1 MSHLSECALKFPPS
15 QKIVYLETCVFFKFA
30 IWITYRFLQTS
41 WSECRDIWNWLF
53 EGRFQSL
60 IGSRDKTFT
69 NCSYVINCEKYILT
83 YDFIRNEYIHAFFVP
98 LFTLFVESEILCTI
112 QSHIWNTTSD
122 WPIWIVTDMQFA
134 IVKSLHYAHSERFVI
149 IQIDWFFWQY
159 DFCKE
164 IKKQPLR
171 DLHYI

>member
-1 MSHLSECALKFPPS
+1 MIRVQRYLKL
-15 QKIVYLETCVFFKFA
+15 I
-30 IWITYRFLQTS
+30 
-41 WSECRDIWNWLF
+41 

-60 IGSRDKTFT
+60 IGSRYNTFV
-69 NCSYVINCEKYILT
+69 NCSYVINCEKYILR
-83 YDFIRNEYIHAFFVP
+83 YDFITNGYSHAFFDP
-98 LFTLFVESEILCTI
+98 LVTLFVESGILCTMH
-112 QSHIWNTTSD
+112 SDIWNSTSD
-122 WPIWIVTDMQFA
+122 WPIWIVTDMRFA

-149 IQIDWFFWQY
+149 IQIDWFFWQF